1 MGEQPPRDG
10 DDIWSDVLEQVAQAL
25 GDVNLGEGG
34 TRDALIDGVRQALD
48 GLDSTID
55 LDIEVVTDGST
66 EPQVSIVEGGRS
78 DADPITP
85 GEKPDLRVA
94 DLPEDGSTDDVELDA
109 LRAARKVFSK
119 VKVLRMPGRAV
130 QDAIPGLGQAGW
142 IQVSGGGDTIA
153 AWQTVYQG
161 TRARLYRV
169 GCTQGSLDII
179 LDGAAVQRLS
189 AGQSID
195 IEGCLVRVS
204 AVDETSGRGGY
215 AWVDAPE
222 GEE

>member
-1 MGEQPPRDG
+1 
-10 DDIWSDVLEQVAQAL
+10 
-25 GDVNLGEGG
+25 
-34 TRDALIDGVRQALD
+34 
-48 GLDSTID
+48 
-55 LDIEVVTDGST
+55 
-66 EPQVSIVEGGRS
+66 
-78 DADPITP
+78 
-85 GEKPDLRVA
+85 
-94 DLPEDGSTDDVELDA
+94 
-109 LRAARKVFSK
+109 
-119 VKVLRMPGRAV
+119 
-130 QDAIPGLGQAGW
+130 
-142 IQVSGGGDTIA
+142 
-153 AWQTVYQG
+153 
-161 TRARLYRV
+161 V

>member
-25 GDVNLGEGG
+25 GDVDLGEDG

-55 LDIEVVTDGST
+55 LDIEVVTDGAT

-109 LRAARKVFSK
+109 LRAARRHTVA
-119 VKVLRMPGRAV
+119 GRKA
-130 QDAIPGLGQAGW
+130 
-142 IQVSGGGDTIA
+142 SGGC
-153 AWQTVYQG
+153 
-161 TRARLYRV
+161 RRRSRLN
-169 GCTQGSLDII
+169 SP
-179 LDGAAVQRLS
+179 DGLAPRNSKRL
-189 AGQSID
+189 
-195 IEGCLVRVS
+195 
-204 AVDETSGRGGY
+204 
-215 AWVDAPE
+215 
-222 GEE
+222 